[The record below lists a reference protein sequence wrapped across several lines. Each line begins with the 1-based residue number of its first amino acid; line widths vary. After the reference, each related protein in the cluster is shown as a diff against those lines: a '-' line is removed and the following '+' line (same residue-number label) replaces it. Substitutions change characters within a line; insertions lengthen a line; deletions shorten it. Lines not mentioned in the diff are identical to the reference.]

1 MTWLQK
7 YYQSKL
13 LSGQYTVISI
23 VRQEFSNDNSL
34 VHSGISLLK
43 MPLVTAHG
51 KTHGSH
57 PKECQKSAKYL
68 DLDYDLL
75 ICCQRRHRLYY
86 IRTSFCGYVLLCSW
100 IQIHTARQDLNVF
113 LGVHSQHPSLQQEH
127 STRYTKKPPG
137 YIFFLDF
144 GEGFILNPSS
154 EIQLLALS
162 VLHFAAPGRHLCK

>member
-1 MTWLQK
+1 MTWLLK
-7 YYQSKL
+7 YYHSKL

-23 VRQEFSNDNSL
+23 VRQEFSNNTSL

-68 DLDYDLL
+68 DLDYDFCWFVVKGATGC
-75 ICCQRRHRLYY
+75 I
-86 IRTSFCGYVLLCSW
+86 TSFCGYVLLCSW